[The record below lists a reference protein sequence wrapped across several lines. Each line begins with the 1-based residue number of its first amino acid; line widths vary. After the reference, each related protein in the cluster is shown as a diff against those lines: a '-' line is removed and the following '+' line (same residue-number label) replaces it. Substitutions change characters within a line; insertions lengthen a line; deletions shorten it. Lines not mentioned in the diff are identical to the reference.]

1 MRIFMNDSGIIA
13 QYGFLY
19 QRKVF
24 MLYVMRHV
32 STAQLF
38 TFEGR
43 DDIETESNKIYA
55 IQDSS
60 QDSSC
65 YIQVKSGKVSEEC
78 FSRIIC
84 NWLLLDASKTTNFK
98 LTLENDLPFDYLSK
112 KRAALIYRFIVSGKN
127 KRKTAI
133 SRKTYEKYKD
143 QIDVRD
149 KVIKQIESL
158 LNHFEKIVMS
168 MEEADQALVTIFSKD
183 YCLDITDYKMAKSKR
198 LERFLSYV
206 DFGINNAIKNKKP
219 YKLLY
224 KNFVQLVMQ
233 VKEEISD
240 KKYTIDIQ
248 YLKKRSKETAKK
260 IVKERIAREVKQL
273 YLVDGEYSFVVDG
286 IVHELIYKDFRRV
299 YEQHK
304 AIEISNLEQEANE
317 NYKSVKFALSE
328 NDRCPKNVFI
338 KTIDKQ
344 IESEILPPGQIY
356 RKGCYIYLTGDHA
369 QKDVQITWGEEK

>member
-1 MRIFMNDSGIIA
+1 MNDSGIIA

-32 STAQLF
+32 STTQLF

-60 QDSSC
+60 C
-65 YIQVKSGKVSEEC
+65 CIQVKSGKVSEEC

-84 NWLLLDASKTTNFK
+84 NWLLLDDSKTTNFE
-98 LTLENDLPFDYLSK
+98 LTLENDLLFDYLSK
-112 KRAALIYRFIVSGKN
+112 ERAAVIYRFIVSGKN

-158 LNHFEKIVMS
+158 LNHFNKLVIS
-168 MEEADQALVTIFSKD
+168 MEETDQKLATIFSEH
-183 YCLDITDYKMAKSKR
+183 YCSDITNYEMAKSKR

-206 DFGINNAIKNKKP
+206 NLRIEDAIKNKKP

-224 KNFVQLVMQ
+224 SDFMKLVMQ

-304 AIEISNLEQEANE
+304 AIEISNLEQEAKE
-317 NYKSVKFALSE
+317 NYESVKFELSE
-328 NDRCPKNVFI
+328 HDWNPKSVFI